1 MTLQAWLVGF
11 ALSTVMGAVFHLWL
25 GGGSRRLALYL
36 LAAWLGF
43 ALGHF
48 VGEALSIG
56 ALKIGP
62 LNAFGGAVGALVALG
77 AARLLVIA
85 DDRSRAK

>member
-11 ALSTVMGAVFHLWL
+11 ALSTVYGALFHLWL

-43 ALGHF
+43 ALGHY
-48 VGEALSIG
+48 VGEALGIG
-56 ALKIGP
+56 VLKIGP
-62 LNAFGGAVGALVALG
+62 LNALTGTFGSAVALG
-77 AARLLVIA
+77 AARVLVIA
-85 DDRSRAK
+85 DDRANTK

>member
-11 ALSTVMGAVFHLWL
+11 ALSTVLGAVFHLWL

-48 VGEALSIG
+48 VGEALLID

-62 LNAFGGAVGALVALG
+62 LNAFGGTVGAAVALG

-85 DDRSRAK
+85 DDRANVK

>member
-11 ALSTVMGAVFHLWL
+11 AVSTVYGALFHLWL
-25 GGGSRRLALYL
+25 GGGARRLALFL

-56 ALKIGP
+56 VLKVGP
-62 LNAFGGAVGALVALG
+62 LNLLTATVGSAVALG
-77 AARLLVIA
+77 AARILVIA
-85 DDRSRAK
+85 DDRASAK